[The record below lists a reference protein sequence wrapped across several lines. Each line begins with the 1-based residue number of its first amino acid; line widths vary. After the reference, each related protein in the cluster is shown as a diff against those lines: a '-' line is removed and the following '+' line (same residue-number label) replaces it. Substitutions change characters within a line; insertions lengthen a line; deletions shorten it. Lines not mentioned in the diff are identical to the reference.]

1 VLLREDERGLLAI
14 GQPSHAW
21 LSGQLA
27 RAWGNE
33 RFGALEPRE
42 QVCVAAEQ
50 HDVGWAER
58 DLEPLYNPDTERPR
72 SFMEMPVGLHLGLFT
87 AGPRSLLSQSR
98 YAALLVSMH
107 GSRLYR
113 RRDLSRVPRSEAD
126 AIRAFLADQLEF
138 QNELIATLDA
148 EPDAI
153 ERNSLLV
160 WTWDYLSLALCLDW
174 APATAKGCPT
184 AEGTVDLE
192 LTGAGDRVHVDPWP
206 FSEPELTVRC
216 EGRRLPGRFA
226 DEDALRV
233 AFAAAPW
240 ETLEFELAPAPA
252 SSSSPS
258 PAPRHQRGP

>member
-21 LSGQLA
+21 VSGQLA

-33 RFGALEPRE
+33 RFGAVAPRE
-42 QVCVAAEQ
+42 EVCLAAAQ
-50 HDVGWAER
+50 HDIGWAER
-58 DLEPLYNPDTERPR
+58 DLEPLYNPETGRPR
-72 SFMEMPVGLHLGLFT
+72 SFMEMPIDLHLGLFT
-87 AGPRSLLSQSR
+87 DGPRSLLTQSR

-107 GSRLYR
+107 GSRLYA
-113 RRDLSRVPRSEAD
+113 RRDLDRVPPSDAD
-126 AIRAFLADQLEF
+126 AIRAFLLEQLEF
-138 QNELIATLDA
+138 QRGLIATLGA
-148 EPDAI
+148 EPAEI

-192 LTGAGDRVHVDPWP
+192 LTGDGGRLSVDPWP
-206 FSEPELTVRC
+206 FSVPELTVRC

-226 DEDALRV
+226 DEDALR
-233 AFAAAPW
+233 AEFAAAPW
-240 ETLEFELAPAPA
+240 ETLEFELGADP
-252 SSSSPS
+252 
-258 PAPRHQRGP
+258 G